1 MDPRNDELVRR
12 IAQEV
17 IRVLK
22 ERAPGSFPGGGPG
35 VGPGVA
41 GGHQTPA
48 HISPPIGQCT
58 GDYSKFPELAGKLYG
73 KAAEA
78 GSGTSGAVTADE
90 SVIAAGMGGRSPI
103 VAAPVVTAPV
113 VPAVVLS
120 GVVTHAMLQAALA
133 GGKEMVVSLAH
144 DARLTPM
151 ANDLVRQAAGR
162 VVRLAQGSAPVASTK
177 ATDLPWVWWIQGA
190 CPVVRDVMTQ
200 RAGRL
205 RAVAAGQVEG
215 QLGKAVREIAGAIRT
230 RQAAGGLMFVPS
242 GAKAVCFANRCS
254 SIRAILGTCGESVEQ
269 GVKELGANVLIVE
282 YPHHGYRSVT
292 AMVDRIMGQAPVS
305 LPAVEREL
313 SDLSKCG

>member
-1 MDPRNDELVRR
+1 MDLRNDELVKR

-22 ERAPGSFPGGGPG
+22 ERGVTPSGGSS
-35 VGPGVA
+35 VVA

-78 GSGTSGAVTADE
+78 GAGASVAVTADE
-90 SVIAAGMGGRSPI
+90 SVIAAGMGGGG
-103 VAAPVVTAPV
+103 TAPV
-113 VPAVVLS
+113 VAPAVVLS

-133 GGKEMVVSLAH
+133 GGKDMVVSLAH

-151 ANDLVRQAAGR
+151 ANDLVRQAGGR
-162 VVRLAQGSAPVASTK
+162 VVRLAQGAAPVGATK
-177 ATDLPWVWWIQGA
+177 AQDLPWVWWIQGS
-190 CPVVRDVMTQ
+190 CPVVRDVTAQ

-215 QLGKAVREIAGAIRT
+215 QLGKAVREMAGAIRT

-242 GAKAVCFANRCS
+242 GARAVCYANRCS
-254 SIRAILGTCGESVEQ
+254 SIRAILGTCGEAVEQ
-269 GVKELGANVLIVE
+269 GIKELGANVLIVE

-292 AMVDRIMGQAPVS
+292 AMVDRMMGQAPAS